1 MFQAFLTARHTPLIT
16 CCACA
21 ARWCAGGA
29 ATCTAT
35 SQPSCCSSARLRVL
49 LLQGRLSRSRA
60 WARRSGLRQRGGGP
74 MRAGRYCACTF
85 SRTGERRER
94 TRWHSG
100 TRCGAALAD
109 KSCGLLAGAP
119 VGCFDKQASGFESSA
134 CLPLLQMWKPQTH
147 SIWVAFSQCWNG
159 HGVTAPLLP
168 YPPALV
174 AKLVVC
180 GAGCC
185 GRSSSRARGCAAPCG
200 GCASSCARRRV
211 RRRRARCERG
221 GGCTGCHSPACLCSQ
236 PRQQAWP
243 RA

>member
-1 MFQAFLTARHTPLIT
+1 VLSVRAATKLRQACLASNDGCLIQVRMFQAFLTARHTPLIT

-134 CLPLLQMWKPQTH
+134 CLPCCKCGSHKHIAFGWH
-147 SIWVAFSQCWNG
+147 SVS
-159 HGVTAPLLP
+159 
-168 YPPALV
+168 
-174 AKLVVC
+174 
-180 GAGCC
+180 AG
-185 GRSSSRARGCAAPCG
+185 
-200 GCASSCARRRV
+200 
-211 RRRRARCERG
+211 
-221 GGCTGCHSPACLCSQ
+221 TGMG
-236 PRQQAWP
+236 
-243 RA
+243 